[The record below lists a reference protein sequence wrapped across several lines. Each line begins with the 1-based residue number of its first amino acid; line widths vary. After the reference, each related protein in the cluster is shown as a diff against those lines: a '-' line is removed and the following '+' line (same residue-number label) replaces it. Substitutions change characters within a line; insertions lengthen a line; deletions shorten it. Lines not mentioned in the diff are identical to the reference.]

1 MLAGGSE
8 GRATN
13 YAAIDFG
20 IGYING
26 TNLVGQNGWGQ
37 VGTSNTN
44 QPIQVTNNTVSLK
57 GVSTLAQ
64 SAYLNLTTPLDVTNT
79 AATTVYY
86 YVFDNFT
93 VKEAYVSS
101 TGTGSGVAGVTSVTN
116 GGGTT
121 YARLFIRKLG
131 GSASATRCRAVA
143 TCCDPLQHDATR
155 WCNIVRYMATFRD
168 M

>member
-1 MLAGGSE
+1 MDTQTNCKAVQNRVRNLRKNLLPVLLAVAGLLAGSSE

-20 IGYING
+20 IGYTNG

-79 AATTVYY
+79 AATTVFY

-101 TGTGSGVAGVTSVTN
+101 TGTGSGVAGLTSVTN
-116 GGGTT
+116 GG
-121 YARLFIRKLG
+121 
-131 GSASATRCRAVA
+131 
-143 TCCDPLQHDATR
+143 
-155 WCNIVRYMATFRD
+155 
-168 M
+168 